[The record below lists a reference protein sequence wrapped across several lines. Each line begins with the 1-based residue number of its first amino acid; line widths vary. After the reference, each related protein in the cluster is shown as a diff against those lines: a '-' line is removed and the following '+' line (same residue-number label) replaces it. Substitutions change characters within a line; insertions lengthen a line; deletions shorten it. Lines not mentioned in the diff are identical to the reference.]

1 MKAVSLRSEA
11 AFSRIFFAPKLQSTF
26 ASEKFREYEIRRNNI

>member
-11 AFSRIFFAPKLQSTF
+11 AFSRIFLSPKVQSTF
-26 ASEKFREYEIRRNNI
+26 ASEKISDYEIRRNNI